1 MADRAIKVSVLEG
14 NFAALCNLGL
24 PLSVSIQLPDALW
37 TVRSSSS
44 GFSVSLFWP
53 SRRDGVKKQRRK
65 RRKRAKAKVVRA
77 NVVTQSLEPTKS
89 PEDVLTPQS
98 PFLVLP

>member
-24 PLSVSIQLPDALW
+24 PLSVSIQLQEMGLRLPDALW

-44 GFSVSLFWP
+44 GFSVSLFSPTYQERWCEETEKE
-53 SRRDGVKKQRRK
+53 KKK
-65 RRKRAKAKVVRA
+65 E
-77 NVVTQSLEPTKS
+77 S
-89 PEDVLTPQS
+89 
-98 PFLVLP
+98 